1 MDTLSTAVNNPESLA
16 LYTSELIGPF
26 LGMILILIASF
37 MFKDFIMKFGKGIA
51 FSMNSQFREG
61 DHVLLDN
68 EAALI
73 VKIGM
78 TQTVFGINKASG
90 DYIWRYVPNERIS
103 HLKLEKVVFNH
114 KPELNGYQIDQNS
127 EDIQVLKEKS

>member
-1 MDTLSTAVNNPESLA
+1 MDILNAAVNNPEALA
-16 LYTSELIGPF
+16 LHISELIGPF
-26 LGMILILIASF
+26 LGMILILIAAF
-37 MFKDFIMKFGKGIA
+37 MFKDFVMQFGKGIA
-51 FSMNSQFREG
+51 FSMNSQFKEG
-61 DHVLLDN
+61 DHVLLDD

-78 TQTVFGINKASG
+78 SQTVFGINKASG

-103 HLKLEKVVFNH
+103 YLKLEKVVFNH

>member
-1 MDTLSTAVNNPESLA
+1 MDILNAAVNNPEAYA
-16 LYTSELIGPF
+16 LQLSELIGPF
-26 LGMILILIASF
+26 LGMIAILIAAF
-37 MFKDFIMKFGKGIA
+37 IFKDFIMKFGKGIA

-61 DHVLLDN
+61 DHVLLDD

-103 HLKLEKVVFNH
+103 YLKLEKVVFNH

>member
-1 MDTLSTAVNNPESLA
+1 MDTLNAAVNNPEALA
-16 LYTSELIGPF
+16 LHISELIGPF
-26 LGMILILIASF
+26 LGMILILIAAF
-37 MFKDFIMKFGKGIA
+37 MFKDFVMQFGKGIA
-51 FSMNSQFREG
+51 FSMNSQFKEG
-61 DHVLLDN
+61 DHVLLDD

-78 TQTVFGINKASG
+78 SQTVFGINKASG

-103 HLKLEKVVFNH
+103 YLKLEKVVFNH
-114 KPELNGYQIDQNS
+114 KPDLNGHQISQNS